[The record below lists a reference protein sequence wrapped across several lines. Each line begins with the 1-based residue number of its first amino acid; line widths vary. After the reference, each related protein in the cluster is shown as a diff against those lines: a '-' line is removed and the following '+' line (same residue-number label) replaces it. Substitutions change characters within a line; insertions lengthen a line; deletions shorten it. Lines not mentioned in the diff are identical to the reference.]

1 MIKADS
7 VILCAV
13 VLMDRS
19 SLKVDWYFVFLD
31 SGLHHLY
38 FLYSPSFTILN
49 FISREA
55 LAPSKFRLSYLAS
68 SLPQCSCL
76 TPEACHRQMTHRA
89 FKGSW
94 VPGSRRVWLRNIK
107 HVHTHVHAPYCID
120 VVAHAVGC
128 GLHGTDHRLL
138 CAQMCLTVVGSGSCC
153 DISSQKAAH
162 TPTGHSIAYS

>member
-1 MIKADS
+1 MVWGCSLLMIKADS

-13 VLMDRS
+13 VLMDKS
-19 SLKVDWYFVFLD
+19 SLKVNWYFVFFLD

-107 HVHTHVHAPYCID
+107 HVHMHVHAPLLYRCCCPPYRLRAAWDWQQASLCSD
-120 VVAHAVGC
+120 VLNG
-128 GLHGTDHRLL
+128 HGKWQLL
-138 CAQMCLTVVGSGSCC
+138 W
-153 DISSQKAAH
+153 
-162 TPTGHSIAYS
+162 